1 MSVPV
6 VPHTPTRAERRA
18 EAAYEF
24 LICLILAVIGA
35 VALIHWIELEG
46 LTGAPAAAAAAMGV
60 PRPWLQR
67 LRQGIKAWYLRRLI
81 DGAERDVEFL
91 QGEARDIPMMLA
103 SHRSYISELRVQL
116 AQVEAGR

>member
-1 MSVPV
+1 MSRPV
-6 VPHTPTRAERRA
+6 VCHAPTRAERRA
-18 EAAYEF
+18 AAAFEF
-24 LICLILAVIGA
+24 LLCLILAIIGA
-35 VALIHWIELEG
+35 VALVHWIELEG

-67 LRQGIKAWYLRRLI
+67 LRQGAKAWYLRRLI

-91 QGEARDIPMMLA
+91 QAEARDIPMMIA
-103 SHRSYISELRVQL
+103 AHRSYISELRVEL